1 MEFSEQLEIIKRG
14 SSEMIGEDEL
24 IDKLK
29 EAEKE
34 DRPLKVKLGL
44 DPTAPDIHLGH
55 TVVLQKLKQFQELG
69 HEVYLLIGDFTGKIG
84 DPTGKSETRQQLTDE
99 EVKKNA
105 ETYKEQ
111 MFKVLDA
118 DKTKV
123 VFNSEW
129 LADLDFSDAIELSS
143 QYTVARMLE
152 REDFANRYQNNQ
164 PISIHEFFYPILQA
178 YDSVAMEADV
188 ELGGTDQ
195 KFNLLAGRK
204 LQKEYGQQPQAII
217 MMPLLEGL
225 DGVNKMSKSKDNYI
239 GIDESPSEMYGK
251 TMSLPDELIGRY
263 FELVTDLS
271 GAEVE
276 NIKSG
281 LEDGSYHPMKAK
293 KKLARTIV
301 AEYYDEEA
309 ADKAAQEFQKVF
321 KQGGTPDDIEEI
333 EIKEDELEDGE
344 MWIVDLVDAT
354 GLVDSKSQI
363 RRLIKQGAVRFN
375 DEKYEKINIDIEV
388 EDEMIVRVG
397 KKRFAKIILK

>member
-1 MEFSEQLEIIKRG
+1 MEFAEQLEIIKRG
-14 SSEMIGEDEL
+14 CAEIIGEDEL
-24 IDKLK
+24 VEKLK
-29 EAEKE
+29 EVKKE
-34 DRPLKVKLGL
+34 NRPLKVKLGL

-69 HEVYLLIGDFTGKIG
+69 HEVYLLIGDFTGMIG
-84 DPTGKSETRQQLTDE
+84 DPTGKSETRQQLTEE
-99 EVKKNA
+99 EVEKNA
-105 ETYKEQ
+105 ETYKQQ
-111 MFKVLDA
+111 MFKVLDPE
-118 DKTKV
+118 KTKV
-123 VFNSEW
+123 IFNSQW
-129 LADLDFSDAIELSS
+129 FSDLDFSDAIELSS

-178 YDSVAMEADV
+178 YDSVAIEADV

-204 LQKEYGQQPQAII
+204 LQKEYGQEPQAIV

-239 GIDESPSEMYGK
+239 GIDESPKEMYGK
-251 TMSLPDELIGRY
+251 TMSLPDELLARY
-263 FELVTDLS
+263 FELITDISL
-271 GAEVE
+271 EE
-276 NIKSG
+276 LEKIKSG

-293 KKLARTIV
+293 KRLAKEIV
-301 AEYYDEEA
+301 TEYHDAEA
-309 ADKAAQEFQKVF
+309 AAKAEAEFQKIF
-321 KQGGTPDDIEEI
+321 KQGGVPDDIKEI
-333 EIKEDELEDGE
+333 EIEESELENGE

-375 DEKYEKINIDIEV
+375 DQKREKINIDIEI
-388 EDEMIVRVG
+388 EDEMIIRVG

>member
-1 MEFSEQLEIIKRG
+1 MEVKEQLKIIKSG
-14 SSEMIGEDEL
+14 STEVIGEEDL
-24 IDKLK
+24 IEKLK
-29 EAEKE
+29 EAQKE
-34 DRPLKVKLGL
+34 DRALRVKLGL

-55 TVVLQKLKQFQELG
+55 TVVLQKLKQFQDLG
-69 HEVYLLIGDFTGKIG
+69 HEVCLIIGDFTGRIG
-84 DPTGKSETRQQLTDE
+84 DPTGKSTTRQQLTE
-99 EVKKNA
+99 AEVKENA
-105 ETYKEQ
+105 ATYKEQ
-111 MFKVLDA
+111 MFKVLDP
-118 DKTKV
+118 DKTEV
-123 VFNSEW
+123 IFNSQW
-129 LADLDFSDAIELSS
+129 FSDLGFSDAIELSS

-152 REDFANRYQNNQ
+152 REDFANRYQNNK

-204 LQKEYGQQPQAII
+204 LQKEHDQQPQAIV

-239 GIDESPSEMYGK
+239 GIAESPSEMYGK
-251 TMSLPDELIGRY
+251 TMSLPDELLGRY
-263 FELVTDLS
+263 FELVTDHS
-271 GAEVE
+271 VEEVKE
-276 NIKSG
+276 IKIG
-281 LEDGSYHPMKAK
+281 LEDGSLHPMKAK
-293 KKLARTIV
+293 KRLAKDIV
-301 AEYYDEEA
+301 TEYYGA
-309 ADKAAQEFQKVF
+309 GAAQQAEKEFQKVF

-333 EIKEDELEDGE
+333 EIEQTDLEDGE

-375 DEKYEKINIDIEV
+375 DEKYKKINIDIEL
-388 EDEMIVRVG
+388 EDEMIIRVG

>member
-271 GAEVE
+271 GEEVE

-301 AEYYDEEA
+301 AEYYDEEV

>member
-1 MEFSEQLEIIKRG
+1 MEFEEQLELIKQG
-14 SSEMIGEDEL
+14 SSEIIGEDDLVE
-24 IDKLK
+24 KLK
-29 EAEKE
+29 EAKK
-34 DRPLKVKLGL
+34 DGRALKVKLGL

-55 TVVLQKLKQFQELG
+55 TVVLQKLKQFQDLG

-111 MFKVLDA
+111 MFKVLDS
-118 DKTKV
+118 DKTEV
-123 VFNSEW
+123 VFNSQW
-129 LADLDFSDAIELSS
+129 FSDLDFIDAIELSS

-152 REDFANRYQNNQ
+152 RENFSNRYQNNQ

-178 YDSVAMEADV
+178 YDSVAIEADV

-204 LQKEYGQQPQAII
+204 LQKEYDQSPQAII

-239 GIDESPSEMYGK
+239 GIDEAPQEMYGK

-263 FELVTDLS
+263 FELVTDL
-271 GAEVE
+271 AVE
-276 NIKSG
+276 DVETIKAG

-301 AEYYDEEA
+301 AEYHGEEA
-309 ADKAAQEFQKVF
+309 AKKAEQEFQKVF
-321 KQGGTPDDIEEI
+321 KQGGTPDDIKEI
-333 EIKEDELEDGE
+333 EIKREELENGE
-344 MWIVDLVDAT
+344 MWIVDVVDAT
-354 GLVDSKSQI
+354 DLVDSKSQI

>member
-1 MEFSEQLEIIKRG
+1 MEFEEQLELIKQG
-14 SSEMIGEDEL
+14 SSEIIGEDDLVE
-24 IDKLK
+24 KLK
-29 EAEKE
+29 EAKK
-34 DRPLKVKLGL
+34 DGRALKVKLGL

-55 TVVLQKLKQFQELG
+55 TVVLQKLKQFQDLG
-69 HEVYLLIGDFTGKIG
+69 HEVYLLIGDFTGQIG
-84 DPTGKSETRQQLTDE
+84 DPTGKSETRQQLTEE
-99 EVKKNA
+99 EVKNNA
-105 ETYKEQ
+105 ETYKKQ
-111 MFKVLDA
+111 MFKVLDPE
-118 DKTKV
+118 KTKV

-129 LADLDFSDAIELSS
+129 FSDLNFIDAIELSS

-152 REDFANRYQNNQ
+152 RENFSNRYQNNQ

-204 LQKEYGQQPQAII
+204 LQKEYDQSPQAII

-239 GIDESPSEMYGK
+239 GIDEAPQEMYGK

-263 FELVTDLS
+263 FELVTDL
-271 GAEVE
+271 AVEEVE
-276 NIKSG
+276 AIKAG

-301 AEYYDEEA
+301 AEYHEG
-309 ADKAAQEFQKVF
+309 KAAEKAEQEFEKVF
-321 KQGGTPDDIEEI
+321 KQGGTPDDIKEV
-333 EIKEDELEDGE
+333 EIKAEDLENGE

-354 GLVDSKSQI
+354 NLVDSKSQI

-375 DEKYEKINIDIEV
+375 DEKHEKINIDIEV

>member
-44 DPTAPDIHLGH
+44 DPTAPDIHVGH
-55 TVVLQKLKQFQELG
+55 TVVLKKLKQFQDLG

-271 GAEVE
+271 GEEVE

>member
-1 MEFSEQLEIIKRG
+1 MEIAEQLEIIKRG
-14 SSEMIGEDEL
+14 SSEMIGEDDL
-24 IDKLK
+24 VDKLK
-29 EAEKE
+29 EAKKE

-55 TVVLQKLKQFQELG
+55 TVVLQKLKQFQDMG

-111 MFKVLDA
+111 MFKVLDSE
-118 DKTKV
+118 KTKV

-129 LADLDFSDAIELSS
+129 LSDLDFSDAIELSS

-152 REDFANRYQNNQ
+152 REDFSNRYQNNQ

-178 YDSVAMEADV
+178 YDSVAIEADV

-239 GIDESPSEMYGK
+239 GIDEAPSEMYGK

-263 FELVTDLS
+263 FELVTDLA
-271 GAEVE
+271 GDEVE
-276 NIKSG
+276 TIKSG

-301 AEYYDEEA
+301 AEYYDEEVA
-309 ADKAAQEFQKVF
+309 EQAAQEFQKVF
-321 KQGGTPDDIEEI
+321 KQGGTPDDIDEI
-333 EIKEDELEDGE
+333 VIKKEELENGE

>member
-1 MEFSEQLEIIKRG
+1 MEFEEQLELIKQG
-14 SSEMIGEDEL
+14 SSEIIGEDDLVE
-24 IDKLK
+24 KLK
-29 EAEKE
+29 EAKK
-34 DRPLKVKLGL
+34 DGRALKVKLGL

-55 TVVLQKLKQFQELG
+55 TVVLQKLKQFQDLG
-69 HEVYLLIGDFTGKIG
+69 HEVYLLIGDFTGQIG
-84 DPTGKSETRQQLTDE
+84 DPTGKSETRQQLTEE
-99 EVKKNA
+99 EVKNNA
-105 ETYKEQ
+105 ETYKKQ
-111 MFKVLDA
+111 MFKVLDPE
-118 DKTKV
+118 KTKV

-129 LADLDFSDAIELSS
+129 FSDLNFIDAIELSS

-152 REDFANRYQNNQ
+152 RENFSNRYQNNQ

-178 YDSVAMEADV
+178 YDSVAIEADV

-204 LQKEYGQQPQAII
+204 LQKEYDQSPQAII

-239 GIDESPSEMYGK
+239 GIDEAPQEMYGK

-263 FELVTDLS
+263 FELVTDL
-271 GAEVE
+271 AVE
-276 NIKSG
+276 DVETIKAG

-301 AEYYDEEA
+301 AEYHGEEA
-309 ADKAAQEFQKVF
+309 AKKAEQEFQKVF
-321 KQGGTPDDIEEI
+321 KQGGTPDDIKEI
-333 EIKEDELEDGE
+333 EIKREELENGE
-344 MWIVDLVDAT
+344 MWIVDVVDAT
-354 GLVDSKSQI
+354 DLVDSKSQI

>member
-1 MEFSEQLEIIKRG
+1 MKFSEQLEIIRRG
-14 SSEMIGEDEL
+14 SSEVIGEDQLVE
-24 IDKLK
+24 KLK
-29 EAEKE
+29 EAKKE

-55 TVVLQKLKQFQELG
+55 TVVLQKLKQFQDLG
-69 HEVYLLIGDFTGKIG
+69 HEVYLLIGDFTGMIG
-84 DPTGKSETRQQLTDE
+84 DPTGKSETRQQLTEE

-105 ETYKEQ
+105 ETYKQQ
-111 MFKVLDA
+111 MFKVLDSE
-118 DKTKV
+118 KTKV
-123 VFNSEW
+123 VFNSQW
-129 LADLDFSDAIELSS
+129 FSDLDFKDALELSS

-152 REDFANRYQNNQ
+152 RENFAKRYQNNQ

-178 YDSVAMEADV
+178 YDSVAIKADV

-204 LQKEYGQQPQAII
+204 LQKEYDQQPQAIV

-239 GIDESPSEMYGK
+239 GIDEPPKEMYGK
-251 TMSLPDELIGRY
+251 TMSLPDDLIARY
-263 FELVTDLS
+263 FELVTDVSL
-271 GAEVE
+271 EE
-276 NIKSG
+276 LKEIKSG

-293 KKLARTIV
+293 KRLAKEIV
-301 AEYYDEEA
+301 AEYHGTEA
-309 ADKAAQEFQKVF
+309 AEKAEQEFHKIF
-321 KQGGTPDDIEEI
+321 KQGGTPDDIKEI
-333 EIKEDELEDGE
+333 EIDQEDLEEGE

-375 DEKYEKINIDIEV
+375 DEKYKKINIDVKV
-388 EDEMIVRVG
+388 EDEMIIRVG
-397 KKRFAKIILK
+397 KKRFAKIILN

>member
-1 MEFSEQLEIIKRG
+1 MELAEQLEIIKRG
-14 SSEMIGEDEL
+14 SAEIIGEDEL
-24 IDKLK
+24 VEKLT
-29 EAEKE
+29 EAQKE

-55 TVVLQKLKQFQELG
+55 TVVLQKLKQFQDLG

-111 MFKVLDA
+111 MFKVLDS
-118 DKTKV
+118 DKTEV
-123 VFNSEW
+123 VFNSQW
-129 LADLDFSDAIELSS
+129 FSDLDFSDAIELSS

-152 REDFANRYQNNQ
+152 REDFSNRYQNNK

-204 LQKEYGQQPQAII
+204 LQKEYEQQPQAIV

-239 GIDESPSEMYGK
+239 GIDEAPQEMYGK

-263 FELVTDLS
+263 FELLTDMPLDELKTLK
-271 GAEVE
+271 A
-276 NIKSG
+276 G

-293 KKLARTIV
+293 KRLARSIV
-301 AEYYDEEA
+301 TKYHSQEA
-309 ADKAAQEFQKVF
+309 AKKAEEEFQKVF
-321 KQGGTPDDIEEI
+321 KQGGTPDDIEEV
-333 EIKEDELEDGE
+333 EIGRDELEDGE

-397 KKRFAKIILK
+397 KKRFAQIILN

>member
-1 MEFSEQLEIIKRG
+1 MELAEQLEIIKRG
-14 SSEMIGEDEL
+14 SAEIIGEDEL
-24 IDKLK
+24 VEKLT
-29 EAEKE
+29 EAQKE

-55 TVVLQKLKQFQELG
+55 TVVLQKLKQFQDLG

-111 MFKVLDA
+111 MFKVLDS
-118 DKTKV
+118 DKTEV
-123 VFNSEW
+123 VFNSQW
-129 LADLDFSDAIELSS
+129 FSDLDFSDAIELSS

-152 REDFANRYQNNQ
+152 REDFSNRYQNNK

-204 LQKEYGQQPQAII
+204 LQKEYEQQPQAIV

-239 GIDESPSEMYGK
+239 GIDEAPQEMYGK

-263 FELVTDLS
+263 FELLTDMPLDELKTLK
-271 GAEVE
+271 A
-276 NIKSG
+276 G

-293 KKLARTIV
+293 KRLARSIV
-301 AEYYDEEA
+301 TKYYSQEA
-309 ADKAAQEFQKVF
+309 AKKAEEEFQKVF
-321 KQGGTPDDIEEI
+321 KQGGTPDDIEEV
-333 EIKEDELEDGE
+333 EIGRDELEDGE

-397 KKRFAKIILK
+397 KKRFAQIILN

>member
-1 MEFSEQLEIIKRG
+1 MELKEQLKMIKRG
-14 SSEMIGEDEL
+14 SSEIIGEDEL
-24 IDKLK
+24 VEKLK
-29 EAEKE
+29 EAKKE

-55 TVVLQKLKQFQELG
+55 TVVLQKLKQFQDLG
-69 HEVYLLIGDFTGKIG
+69 HKVYLLIGDFTGKIG
-84 DPTGKSETRQQLTDE
+84 DPTGKSETRQQLTEE

-118 DKTKV
+118 EKTEV
-123 VFNSEW
+123 VFNSSW
-129 LADLDFSDAIELSS
+129 LSELDFSDAIELSS

-152 REDFANRYQNNQ
+152 REDFSNRYQNKK

-178 YDSVAMEADV
+178 YDSVAIEADV

-239 GIDESPSEMYGK
+239 GIDEAPQEMYGK

-263 FELVTDLS
+263 FELVTDLELEELKS
-271 GAEVE
+271 L
-276 NIKSG
+276 KSG
-281 LEDGSYHPMKAK
+281 LEEGTYHPMKAK
-293 KKLARTIV
+293 KRLARRIV
-301 AEYYDEEA
+301 SEYYNEDTA
-309 ADKAAQEFQKVF
+309 KKAEKEFQKVF
-321 KQGGTPDDIEEI
+321 KQGGTPDDIKEI
-333 EIKEDELEDGE
+333 ELDKEKLEDGE
-344 MWIVDLVDAT
+344 MWIVDLVDIT
-354 GLVDSKSQI
+354 GLVESKSQI

-388 EDEMIVRVG
+388 EDEMIIRVG
-397 KKRFAKIILK
+397 KKRFAKIILE